1 MTNDHPKITPL
12 FVGTQMTLL
21 AIFVLLLTQLIP
33 IFSRTAGVYIGISIL
48 LAAGG
53 TAIIAREVNL

>member
-1 MTNDHPKITPL
+1 MTNDRQNITLL
-12 FVGTQMTLL
+12 FVGTQLTLL
-21 AIFVLLLTQLIP
+21 ATFLLLLTQLIP
-33 IFSRTAGVYIGISIL
+33 IFKRTAGLYIGISIL